1 MTFIHVKFTAAR
13 GGTTRRA
20 APPGGARKRGRGC
33 HLILPAIAMLWAT
46 AAPAAATD
54 PTQIEAPS
62 GLRVVLQD
70 YRDETDTPLAIFRA
84 RFVAPDLEQA
94 AETMEAVFSD
104 MEYLCNTVALPELV
118 TRGLPAQRVVVSLSS
133 EPLEFGT
140 IAPDV
145 AQFFE
150 SYSIEDA
157 TCIWE
162 LF

>member
-1 MTFIHVKFTAAR
+1 MASGLAAR
-13 GGTTRRA
+13 APRKLRA
-20 APPGGARKRGRGC
+20 SG
-33 HLILPAIAMLWAT
+33 L
-46 AAPAAATD
+46 AACLAALLCSGEIAAASGD
-54 PTQIEAPS
+54 PFWLELPS
-62 GLRVVLQD
+62 GRSVVLQE

-84 RFVAPDLEQA
+84 RFVAEGLETA
-94 AETMEAVFSD
+94 SDALDSVFTD
-104 MEYLCNTVALPELV
+104 MEHLCNSVALPELR
-118 TRGLPAQRVVVSLSS
+118 TRGLPAQRIVVSVSS

-162 LF
+162 LH